1 MSLISR
7 LRLELRLLSAFAK
20 LSSSAV
26 LLTFRLIPFC
36 GSVRD
41 FPRRPLG
48 AAWAAFSRDEGLAS
62 ILGIVGR
69 VCRRRTIA
77 TYVAFCQTNSINVA
91 FAIDNLPRP

>member
-1 MSLISR
+1 MSLMSR

-26 LLTFRLIPFC
+26 LLTFRLMPLC

-48 AAWAAFSRDEGLAS
+48 AAWAAFSLMKVLRPSWVLWGGSAGD
-62 ILGIVGR
+62 GR
-69 VCRRRTIA
+69 
-77 TYVAFCQTNSINVA
+77 
-91 FAIDNLPRP
+91 